1 MIIFISILLLPTVVL
16 LLVVVLKQFEFKKKV
31 KKDCGVI
38 EIKDYL
44 ERKKK
49 VTTMRKRAT
58 HKK

>member
-1 MIIFISILLLPTVVL
+1 MIWISILLLPTVVL
-16 LLVVVLKQFEFKKKV
+16 LLVVLLKQFEVKKKV

-49 VTTMRKRAT
+49 VTAMRKRAT
-58 HKK
+58 QKK

>member
-1 MIIFISILLLPTVVL
+1 MIFISILLLPTVVL
-16 LLVVVLKQFEFKKKV
+16 LLVVLLKQFELKKKV

-49 VTTMRKRAT
+49 VTAIRKRAT